1 MDLSTVGH
9 AVVIVGV
16 VSALLLLSMVAVTAT
31 FVVRVVRRRYRAVRS
46 WLQPPGFRPMS
57 RSDLPAARAA
67 AATTLGSPAW
77 WAVQRDRHRMWRAV
91 SSAEHAVAVARGA
104 GAPVGDLP
112 ILSRQLTSAAAGV
125 DALLRASS
133 RTRSLRREAVAERR
147 QVESAAADLYRAA
160 LDSLRVA
167 AAAGTEPV
175 LSAVRLEV
183 EALAAGVRAIRQTS
197 QGSAL

>member
-1 MDLSTVGH
+1 
-9 AVVIVGV
+9 
-16 VSALLLLSMVAVTAT
+16 VSALLVLSLLAAT
-31 FVVRVVRRRYRAVRS
+31 TTLVVRGLRRRYRAFRS
-46 WLQPPGFRPMS
+46 WLQPPGMRPMS
-57 RSDLPAARAA
+57 RSDLPAVRAV

-91 SSAEHAVAVARGA
+91 SSANHAVAVAKDA

-112 ILSRQLTSAAAGV
+112 TLSRQLTSAATGV

-133 RTRSLRREAVAERR
+133 STRSMRREAGAERR
-147 QVESAAADLYRAA
+147 RIESVAADVHRAA
-160 LDSLRVA
+160 LDSLRAVA
-167 AAAGTEPV
+167 LAGTEPV

-183 EALAAGVRAIRQTS
+183 AALAAGVRAVGQTS